1 MKQKREENPNFAI
14 VMMLFRI
21 LIVLLFLIVILGAG
35 WLLRKREKEHEE
47 EMETLQREIQIIRLS
62 AEGLSAA
69 QIAERLF
76 LSVHTVNTHH
86 QRIYSKMGV
95 KNVTEMLHKADEMGL
110 L

>member
-1 MKQKREENPNFAI
+1 MKQKRGENPNFAI
-14 VMMLFRI
+14 VMMLFGI

-35 WLLRKREKEHEE
+35 WLLCKREKEHEE

-69 QIAERLF
+69 QIAERIF
-76 LSVHTVNTHH
+76 LSVHTVNTHR